1 MGMESISYSVTDLSA
16 DQRHA
21 FEGVLG
27 QPLRDDQRV
36 VVQVADQ
43 PKSIVGGSDAELR
56 TLQTTSHPHELPD
69 WVTIFA
75 DLSDEEI
82 AELESAILDR
92 SASRPTELP

>member
-1 MGMESISYSVTDLSA
+1 MTMESNSYNVTDLSA

-36 VVQVADQ
+36 VIQVADQ
-43 PKSIVGGSDAELR
+43 PRSIAGRRDTESSNSR
-56 TLQTTSHPHELPD
+56 TANDPHELPD

-92 SASRPTELP
+92 SESRPTELL

>member
-1 MGMESISYSVTDLSA
+1 MDSISYSVTDLSS

-36 VVQVADQ
+36 FIQVADQ
-43 PKSIVGGSDAELR
+43 PAAIVGGADSESLESQAG
-56 TLQTTSHPHELPD
+56 QHPPGLPD

-75 DLSDEEI
+75 HLSDQEI

-92 SASRPTELP
+92 SESRPTGEI